1 MKHLVLNENW
11 EFYLKKK
18 NPLIVNGALSIA
30 DEEIDT

>member
-11 EFYLKKK
+11 EFYLKK
-18 NPLIVNGALSIA
+18 NPLIVNGTLSIA